1 MVLQYA
7 AQVGDHSIP
16 GIEGTNSPEGMDVR
30 LLYVLCFVHMAPLR
44 RVDDSSRGVI
54 IGVRDLENSTMRRPR
69 PEVSSCV
76 TEKQKIFT

>member
-44 RVDDSSRGVI
+44 RVDDSSRANLPVVCAYWSVI
-54 IGVRDLENSTMRRPR
+54 
-69 PEVSSCV
+69 
-76 TEKQKIFT
+76 